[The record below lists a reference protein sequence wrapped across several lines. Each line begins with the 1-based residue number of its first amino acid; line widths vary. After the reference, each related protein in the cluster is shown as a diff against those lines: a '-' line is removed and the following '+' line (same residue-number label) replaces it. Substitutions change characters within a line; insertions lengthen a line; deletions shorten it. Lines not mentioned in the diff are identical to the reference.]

1 MNKDLSK
8 YYKARDDVR
17 SKQSIPKHIHRSSYV
32 RKQVEN
38 RLEGADIDYLKRQIA
53 ENLYHIQGIDEAFAT
68 RYDYYMAVA
77 YTVRERLVQ
86 RWIATEQSIYKSG
99 SKTVYYLSAEF
110 LIGRQLTK
118 NLINVGLWD
127 PMCNALKDSGL
138 NLYEILE
145 EEKEPGLGNGGLGR
159 LAACFMDSLATLE
172 FPAIGYGIRYEFGIF
187 EQLIMNGWQVERP
200 DRWLRLGNPWEY
212 YRPQLAYKVSFWGHT
227 THSVDAAGK
236 TRTKWEPGLVVLGTA
251 YDTLIPGYGV
261 DSVNVLRL
269 WSAGASKEF
278 DFQLFSSGEY
288 ERAVGEKTFSE
299 TITKVLY
306 PDDTNQRGKELRLQQ
321 QYFFVSCSLQDI
333 IRRFRVLN
341 SDFKDFPNKAVV
353 QLNDTHPAIA
363 VAELMRLLIDV
374 HDVEWNEAWDIT
386 RRTFGFTNHTLLSE
400 ALERWPVG
408 MFAALLPRHLEL
420 IYEINAKFLAEVRA
434 KFPNDEDRISRMSLI
449 EEGDDKKVRMA
460 NLACVGS
467 KAINGVAALHTE
479 LLKKSV
485 LKDFYEMYPE
495 KFSNKTNGISPRR
508 WLLVSN
514 PKLSLLYTQKIG
526 QGWIKHVEELKR
538 LEPFASDPSFQKA
551 WMKIKYD
558 NKADLA
564 EYILEHNKVNVNPES
579 IFDIQVKRLHEYKR
593 QLLKVLYIITL
604 YNRLKANPKLKIV
617 PRTFIFGAKSA
628 PGYMMA
634 KLIIKLINSVADV
647 VNNDPDIGDQI
658 KVVFVA
664 NFCVT
669 LGEKI
674 YPAADL
680 SEQISL
686 AGYEASGTGNMKFAL
701 NGAVTIGTL
710 DGANVEIREEVG
722 ADNFF
727 LFGLTVEQVAEL
739 RGRGYNPFNYYN
751 NNTELKLV
759 LDRIADGWFS
769 NGDKNLFAPIVA
781 SLLDGGDTYM
791 LLADYQSYVEC
802 QEQVSR
808 TYLDKNTWA
817 KMSILN
823 ALRVGKF
830 SSDRTI
836 AEYCHDIWKVQ
847 PLQIKLDPDEY
858 ERDRAYIKPKNIF
871 Y

>member
-1 MNKDLSK
+1 MKQDLSK
-8 YYKARDDVR
+8 YYKAREDIR
-17 SKQSIPKHIHRSSYV
+17 NAQSVPKHIHRSSYV
-32 RKQVEN
+32 KKQVEN
-38 RLEGADIDYLKRQIA
+38 RAERTDIDVLKRQIV
-53 ENLYHIQGIDEAFAT
+53 ENLYHLQGIDEAFAT
-68 RYDYYMAVA
+68 RNDYYMAVA
-77 YTVRERLVQ
+77 YTVREKLVQ
-86 RWIATEQSIYKSG
+86 RWIETERTIYRNDAKA
-99 SKTVYYLSAEF
+99 VHYLSAEF
-110 LIGRQLTK
+110 LVGRQLTK
-118 NLINVGLWD
+118 NLVNVGLWD
-127 PMCNALKDSGL
+127 SMLHALKDSGL

-172 FPAIGYGIRYEFGIF
+172 VPAIGYGIRYEFGIF
-187 EQLIMNGWQVERP
+187 EQLIIDGWQVERP
-200 DRWLRLGNPWEY
+200 DRWLRMGNPWEFH
-212 YRPQLAYKVSFWGHT
+212 RPQIAYKVYLWGHT
-227 THSVDAAGK
+227 SHTVDAAGR

-251 YDTLIPGYGV
+251 YDTLIPGYGT
-261 DSVNVLRL
+261 DMANVLRL

-278 DFQLFSSGEY
+278 DFQLFSAGEY
-288 ERAVGEKTFSE
+288 ERAVEEKTFTE

-306 PDDTNQRGKELRLQQ
+306 PDDSNQRGKELRLQQ

-333 IRRFRVLN
+333 IRRYKIQHT
-341 SDFKDFPNKAVV
+341 DFKDFADKVVV
-353 QLNDTHPAIA
+353 QLNDTHPAIG
-363 VAELMRLLIDV
+363 VAELMRLLIDIEGL
-374 HDVEWNEAWDIT
+374 EWNEAWNIT
-386 RRTFGFTNHTLLSE
+386 RKTFGFTNHTLLSE
-400 ALERWPVG
+400 ALERWPVS
-408 MFAALLPRHLEL
+408 MFAAILPRHLEL
-420 IYEINAKFLAEVRA
+420 IYEINAKFLGEVKA
-434 KFPNDEDRISRMSLI
+434 KFPNDDARVSRMSLI
-449 EEGDDKKVRMA
+449 EEGDDKRVRMA

-467 KAINGVAALHTE
+467 HAVNGVAALHTE
-479 LLKKSV
+479 LLKSSV

-495 KFSNKTNGISPRR
+495 KFSNKTNGVSPRR

-514 PKLSLLYTQKIG
+514 PKLTLLYTQKIG
-526 QGWIKHVEELKR
+526 QGWIKNLDELKR
-538 LEPFASDPSFQKA
+538 LETFATDATFQKA
-551 WMKIKYD
+551 WMKIKQD

-564 EYILEHNKVNVNPES
+564 EYILEQNKVNVSVDS

-593 QLLKVLYIITL
+593 QLLDVLHIITL
-604 YNRLKANPKLKIV
+604 YNRLKANPKLRIV
-617 PRTFIFGAKSA
+617 PRTFIFGAKAA

-647 VNNDPDIGDQI
+647 INNDPDMNDQL
-658 KVVFVA
+658 KVVFIS

-674 YPAADL
+674 YPAADV

-686 AGYEASGTGNMKFAL
+686 AGLEASGTGNMKFAL

-727 LFGLTVEQVAEL
+727 LFGLTVEQVRDL
-739 RGRGYNPFNYYN
+739 RNRGYNPRDYYN
-751 NNTELKLV
+751 NNPELKLV

-769 NGDKNLFAPIVA
+769 KGDRNLFAPIVY

-791 LLADYQSYVEC
+791 LLADYQSYVAC
-802 QEQVSR
+802 QEQVAR
-808 TYLDKNTWA
+808 TYLDKGTWA

-836 AEYCHDIWKVQ
+836 SEYCRDIWKIQ
-847 PLQIKLDPDEY
+847 PIKVKLDPDEF
-858 ERDRAYIKPKNIF
+858 DGAYIKPKNIF